1 MASLHTK
8 SIFSSLER
16 SNLAKL
22 EASCTVILSPMVSLL
37 WTISVVS
44 QLFYLILSLL
54 FGLLKAPSIG
64 NWKQWRSVISSL
76 KLWHKKRIVSVS
88 RNVVPFPGMEVAES
102 TLKIIFYTFSG
113 SKKSCWNQFIF
124 RHRCD
129 RFIPLSYPIPTFFSS
144 LAKTFQIILAS
155 NWGLTQISHLRR

>member
-8 SIFSSLER
+8 SIFSSLVR

-44 QLFYLILSLL
+44 QLFYLIL
-54 FGLLKAPSIG
+54 SIG